1 MRFAGT
7 SYASFHGWLPGRIL
21 LPLGFGAAVLVGI
34 YAFADDH
41 GYRRALAEQVPQKN
55 EARLIAEEP
64 SEALLNEAEAA
75 AKSDRQGIPGLL
87 RAIDPTALYR
97 GAAEPASSVAV
108 AAPAAV
114 SAPKHAAPHVA
125 AVMPAGVERFDRCE
139 GACDTRDPMI
149 ISASYH
155 IGLTSAAA
163 DSVAAPTGAHAMLA
177 APPTPFTPAPAAPVA
192 EAETGG
198 FFGLPSAGAIVDR
211 TVEGTASAYGAVKN
225 GAAAAVDSVRGAVS
239 GAFSFMR

>member
-41 GYRRALAEQVPQKN
+41 GYHRALAEQAPQKS

-64 SEALLNEAEAA
+64 SEALLGEAEAA
-75 AKSDRQGIPGLL
+75 AKSDREGIPGLL
-87 RAIDPTALYR
+87 RAIDPTAVYHG
-97 GAAEPASSVAV
+97 GAEHKSSVAV
-108 AAPAAV
+108 VTSTAV
-114 SAPKHAAPHVA
+114 PKHAAPHVA
-125 AVMPAGVERFDRCE
+125 TAMPAGVERFDRCE

-149 ISASYH
+149 IRASYQV
-155 IGLTSAAA
+155 GMTSADA
-163 DSVAAPTGAHAMLA
+163 DSVVAPAGAHAVLA
-177 APPTPFTPAPAAPVA
+177 ATPAAVTPAPAAPVV
-192 EAETGG
+192 EAESGG

-239 GAFSFMR
+239 DAFSFMR